1 MSVPAYLTTRS
12 ENLDLPEIRTLQF
25 ADLGAALAEGWRDFW
40 MRPSHLAFL
49 GLLYPLIGT
58 GLAVWTSGSNS
69 WPLLYPLI
77 SGFALVGPFAALPIY
92 EMSRRIEMGLD
103 TGWMGALSVF
113 RSPSIRSIAAVGV
126 FLLALFTVW
135 LMVGQSLYEDLFG
148 PGVPA
153 SLQAFVTEVTA
164 TPEGVSMAVWGNL
177 IGFAFAAVV
186 LVSTLVSVPLLLDR
200 DVGAAVAVHTSLRVA
215 LRSPLVVATWGL
227 IVAAL
232 LVLGSLP
239 VLIGLCVVVP
249 VLGHATWHL
258 YRRAVPVPAV
268 ALPRQGRSS

>member
-1 MSVPAYLTTRS
+1 MNVPAHLTTS
-12 ENLDLPEIRTLQF
+12 TQNSALPEIRALRF
-25 ADLGAALAEGWRDFW
+25 ADLGMALAEGWRDFW
-40 MRPSHLAFL
+40 RRPSHLAFL

-58 GLAVWTSGSNS
+58 GLAMWTSDNNS

-92 EMSRRIEMGLD
+92 EMSRRMEMGLD
-103 TGWMGALSVF
+103 SSWMGAISVF
-113 RSPSIRSIAAVGV
+113 KSPSILSIAAVGA

-153 SLQAFVTEVTA
+153 SLAAFIAEVTT
-164 TPEGVSMAVWGNL
+164 TPEGVTLLWWGNA
-177 IGFAFAAVV
+177 IGLCFAAVV
-186 LVSTLVSVPLLLDR
+186 LASTVVSVPLLLDR
-200 DVGAAVAVHTSLRVA
+200 DVGAAVAVHTSLRVT
-215 LRSPLVVATWGL
+215 LRSPLVVAGWGL
-227 IVAAL
+227 IVAVL
-232 LVLGSLP
+232 LLIGTLP

-258 YRRAVPVPAV
+258 YRYAVPVPAES
-268 ALPRQGRSS
+268 LPRPAP

>member
-1 MSVPAYLTTRS
+1 MSVPAYLTANS
-12 ENLDLPEIRTLQF
+12 QSPVMPEVRALQLT
-25 ADLGAALAEGWRDFW
+25 DVSAALAEGWRDFW
-40 MRPSHLAFL
+40 RRPSHLAFL

-69 WPLLYPLI
+69 WPMLFPLI

-113 RSPSIRSIAAVGV
+113 RSPSILSIAAVGM

-135 LMVGQSLYEDLFG
+135 LMIGQSLYEDQFG
-148 PGVPA
+148 PSSPA
-153 SLQAFVTEVTA
+153 SLGAFITEVTT
-164 TPEGVSMAVWGNL
+164 TPEGLALMIWGNL
-177 IGFAFAAVV
+177 IGFCFAVV
-186 LVSTLVSVPLLLDR
+186 VLASTLVSVPLLLDR
-200 DVGAAVAVHTSLRVA
+200 DVGAAVAVHTSLRVM

-227 IVAAL
+227 IVAVLL
-232 LVLGSLP
+232 LVGTLP
-239 VLIGLCVVVP
+239 LLIGLCVVVP

-268 ALPRQGRSS
+268 ALPPESLSA

>member
-1 MSVPAYLTTRS
+1 MSVPAYLTTNS
-12 ENLDLPEIRTLQF
+12 ETSVLPEIRALRF
-25 ADLGAALAEGWRDFW
+25 ADLASALAEGWRDFW
-40 MRPSHLAFL
+40 RRPSHLAFL

-58 GLAVWTSGSNS
+58 GLAVWTSGNNS

-77 SGFALVGPFAALPIY
+77 TGFALVGPVAALPIY

-103 TGWMGALSVF
+103 NSWMGALSVF

-135 LMVGQSLYEDLFG
+135 LMIGQSLYEGLFG

-153 SLQAFVTEVTA
+153 SLGAFVAEVA
-164 TPEGVSMAVWGNL
+164 GKPEGLALMVWGNL
-177 IGFAFAAVV
+177 IGFCFAAVA
-186 LVSTLVSVPLLLDR
+186 LASTLISVPLLLDR
-200 DVGAAVAVHTSLRVA
+200 DVGAAVAVHTSIRVT
-215 LRSPLVVATWGL
+215 LRSPLVVAAWGL

-232 LVLGSLP
+232 LVIGTLP
-239 VLIGLCVVVP
+239 LLIGLCVVVP

-268 ALPRQGRSS
+268 ELPARSKGR